1 MTNAERI
8 QSNNEELRELIEIA
22 ENLPDAGSGGGE
34 PVEPNLQEK
43 SVTPTKSEQE
53 VTADDG
59 FGGLSKVIVKAIPA
73 TYQDIT
79 GTTAESNHVL
89 EGEFF
94 VNDDGVMTEGTMPNR
109 GGEKVTLDVTN
120 PGYNIPE
127 GYHDGDGEVYI
138 NLETKS
144 VTPAKSAQ
152 TITPSAYRV
161 LSKVNV
167 GAIPDEYIV
176 PTGTKQITANGT
188 HDATEYAAVEVNV
201 PSQEPF
207 TIPLGVTANGTYE
220 PPDGVDGYNKVTVN
234 VPVPDGYIVPSGAK
248 EITENGEHDVTAYA
262 TVNVNVASSGGGEG
276 DSEEVESLLGVI
288 QNTVANFESDKI
300 TELSQYAFAYRTSL
314 KTLSLPNLKSSNTR
328 AFTNCNS
335 LVSLSIPNMTG
346 YTYQYMAAYCSA
358 MTTADVKNASYV
370 SSYSFYGCSALT
382 KIEFNRVGTIAT
394 NAFNGC
400 TKLATLILRTG
411 SVVSLG
417 GTNAFTGTKIAGT
430 GGYIYVPKTLD
441 DGSDGVEA
449 YKAAT
454 NWSTYDRFRAIEDY
468 PSITGG

>member
-1 MTNAERI
+1 MTNKERI
-8 QSNNEELRELIEIA
+8 QSNNNELRELIEIA
-22 ENLPDAGSGGGE
+22 KNLPDAGGGGGE
-34 PVEPNLQEK
+34 PADPILQEK

-53 VTADDG
+53 VTADGG

-94 VNDDGVMTEGTMPNR
+94 VNDDGVMTEGTMPNC
-109 GGEKVTLDVTN
+109 GGEKLTLDVTN

-144 VTPAKSAQ
+144 VTPTKSAQ
-152 TITPSAYRV
+152 IIIPSSYRV
-161 LSKVNV
+161 LSQVIVN
-167 GAIPDEYIV
+167 AIPDEYIV
-176 PTGTKQITANGT
+176 PAGT
-188 HDATEYAAVEVNV
+188 
-201 PSQEPF
+201 
-207 TIPLGVTANGTYE
+207 
-220 PPDGVDGYNKVTVN
+220 
-234 VPVPDGYIVPSGAK
+234 K
-248 EITENGEHDVTAYA
+248 EITEDGEHDVTAYA
-262 TVNVNVASSGGGEG
+262 KVIVNVASSGGGEG

-288 QNTVANFESDKI
+288 KNTVANFESDKI

-346 YTYQYMAAYCSA
+346 YTYQYMAAYCSE
-358 MTTADVKNASYV
+358 MTTADVKNASYI

-417 GTNAFTGTKIAGT
+417 GTNAFTGTKIAGS
-430 GGYIYVPKTLD
+430 GGYVYVPKTLD
-441 DGSDGVEA
+441 DGSDGVAA
-449 YKAAT
+449 YEAAT
-454 NWSTYDRFRAIEDY
+454 NWSTYAGKFRAIEDY